1 MNIDNDFQK
10 DKLAIEQ
17 LDEGIVVIGTGESLS
32 IYIERNSGCFFAVV
46 MGIFTILI
54 AFLMNFSKLWLNIWS
69 VSLQQ
74 KDDYFIFV
82 LVGISLIQGLFLMLM
97 SMTLYKSKIFE
108 LLHND
113 MVRSLL
119 FAPYAYFQNTPFD
132 KIVNI
137 FSN

>member
-1 MNIDNDFQK
+1 
-10 DKLAIEQ
+10 
-17 LDEGIVVIGTGESLS
+17 
-32 IYIERNSGCFFAVV
+32 
-46 MGIFTILI
+46 
-54 AFLMNFSKLWLNIWS
+54 
-69 VSLQQ
+69 
-74 KDDYFIFV
+74 
-82 LVGISLIQGLFLMLM
+82 MLM

-119 FAPYAYFQNTPFD
+119 FAPYTYFQNTPFD

>member
-17 LDEGIVVIGTGESLS
+17 LDEGIVVIGTSESLS

-69 VSLQQ
+69 VSL
-74 KDDYFIFV
+74 
-82 LVGISLIQGLFLMLM
+82 
-97 SMTLYKSKIFE
+97 
-108 LLHND
+108 
-113 MVRSLL
+113 
-119 FAPYAYFQNTPFD
+119 
-132 KIVNI
+132 
-137 FSN
+137 